1 MHMAHPQFVLL
12 LPTQLAVAFQT
23 ASKNHAKNLSL
34 QAKTKVLETHERHET
49 HEPADRA
56 KIEEEPQ
63 DKEHLGASWGEQ

>member
-1 MHMAHPQFVLL
+1 MAHPQFVLL

-34 QAKTKVLETHERHET
+34 AKTKTKVLETHERHET

-56 KIEEEPQ
+56 KIEDER
-63 DKEHLGASWGEQ
+63 